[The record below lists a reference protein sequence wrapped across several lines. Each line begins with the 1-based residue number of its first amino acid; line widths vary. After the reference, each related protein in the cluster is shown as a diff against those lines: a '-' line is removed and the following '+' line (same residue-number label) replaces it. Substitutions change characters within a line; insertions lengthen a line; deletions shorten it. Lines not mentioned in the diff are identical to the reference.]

1 MSEITCNTNKCNWSN
16 SFSVNGLGTLDNVL
30 ECETCG
36 KREHQTNRQ
45 PPEHLRHIE
54 TERYKAL
61 KELFKPRFWN
71 LGGNSVPKV
80 AVHWV
85 TA

>member
-36 KREHQTNRQ
+36 KRDYETNRQ
-45 PPEHLRHIE
+45 PPIISS
-54 TERYKAL
+54 Y
-61 KELFKPRFWN
+61 P
-71 LGGNSVPKV
+71 PKHN
-80 AVHWV
+80 AG
-85 TA
+85 